1 MRDTRQVLAGYR
13 TSGAPI
19 AAIDPPLV
27 EERDRKPARRLAV
40 TQAMLVGFALLI
52 VAQLVRWQVIQRGAW
67 KDQAGGGI
75 GYRAETLVQR
85 GMLLD
90 RHYSAL
96 AINSYD
102 YEVFAAPNQIPEA
115 DTPEVARQLALA
127 LGWPREEMVTQLQ
140 GDALYA
146 PLERQVPIEVGK
158 AVLAL
163 NLPGIYARPLS
174 VRVYPEQSLAAHTL
188 GFVAGDAEEGSRGYY
203 GLEGFYDKVLKDKV
217 ELGEGT
223 VNPFQVFGAQQ
234 PFPFVDTGVYSPMP
248 LGQRSSGYTLVLTLD
263 KTIQF
268 LIEQEL
274 QAAVERYGA
283 EGGSIVVLV
292 PKTGA
297 LLAAASYPTYDPRR
311 FAETEEAIFV
321 DPAIGRAYEP
331 GSTFKVVTMAA
342 ALETGVVH
350 PQDVYNDV
358 GFIEVGGRTFK
369 NWDEK
374 AYGQVTMSDVFAY
387 SLNTGMAHV
396 SVLLEPGRFYHYV
409 NRFGF
414 GQKTGIDLEGEVPGV
429 VRKQGDPE
437 WHESD
442 LGTNA
447 FGQGLAVT
455 PLQMVTAVSAIANR
469 GYMMKP
475 HIASRMIDG
484 PSSGEQVNLV
494 DRTPDGALRGRS
506 IEVRQVMVRQVVS
519 EETAQTL
526 TDMMVDAVERGAPL
540 ARVEGYRIAGKT
552 GTAQTPIVGG
562 YDPSLTIASFIGFAP
577 ADDPQFVALVKLDKP
592 TVSPWGSNTAAPTF
606 ANVARIL
613 FSQLAIPP
621 AIPPVGD

>member
-1 MRDTRQVLAGYR
+1 MRETRRAWTGYSAPR
-13 TSGAPI
+13 API
-19 AAIDPPLV
+19 SAIDPPVL

-40 TQAMLVGFALLI
+40 TQAILVGFALLI
-52 VAQLVRWQVIQRGAW
+52 VAQLVRWQVIQRDEW
-67 KDQAGGGI
+67 KDLVGGTI
-75 GYRAETLVQR
+75 GYSSEVLAQR
-85 GMLLD
+85 GMIVD

-102 YEVFAAPNQIPEA
+102 YEVFAAPNQIPES
-115 DTPEVARQLALA
+115 DTDDVAQKLAAL
-127 LGWPREEMVTQLQ
+127 LGWPLDEMRAQLE

-146 PLERQVPIEVGK
+146 PLERQVPQEVGK
-158 AVLAL
+158 AVLEL
-163 NLPGIYARPLS
+163 GLPGIYFRPHS
-174 VRVYPEQSLAAHTL
+174 VRVYPEGSLAAHSL
-188 GFVAGDAEEGSRGYY
+188 GFVAGDAEEESRGYY
-203 GLEGFYDKVLKDKV
+203 GLEGFYDKVLKNKAA
-217 ELGEGT
+217 LGEGT
-223 VNPFQVFGAQQ
+223 VNLFQVLGAQQ
-234 PFPFVDTGVYSPMP
+234 PFPFVDTGVYSRTP
-248 LGQRSSGYTLVLTLD
+248 LGQHLSGYTLVLTLD
-263 KTIQF
+263 KTIQY

-283 EGGSIVVLV
+283 KGGCIVVME

-297 LLAAASYPTYDPRR
+297 LLASASYPTYDPRR
-311 FAETEEAIFV
+311 FAETEEALFV
-321 DPAIGRAYEP
+321 DPVIGRAYEP
-331 GSTFKVVTMAA
+331 GSTFKVITMAA
-342 ALETGVVH
+342 ALEAAAVRPG
-350 PQDVYNDV
+350 DVYDDV
-358 GFIEVGGRTFK
+358 GFIEVGGRVIK

-374 AYGQVTMSDVFAY
+374 AYGRVTMGDIFSY

-396 SVLLEPGRFYHYV
+396 SLQLGPSRFYHYV
-409 NRFGF
+409 ERFGF
-414 GQKTGIDLEGEVPGV
+414 GHKLGIDLEGEVPGT
-429 VRKQGDPE
+429 VRTRGDPE

-475 HIASRMIDG
+475 HIASRMIDS
-484 PSSGEQVNLV
+484 PSPNSLAAAG
-494 DRTPDGALRGRS
+494 GALGASQGRA
-506 IEVRQVMVRQVVS
+506 IDVQQVTVRQVVS

-526 TDMMVDAVERGAPL
+526 TEMMVDAVERGAPL

-562 YDPSLTIASFIGFAP
+562 YDPSLTIASFIGFLP

-592 TVSPWGSNTAAPTF
+592 TVSPWGSTTAAPTF

-613 FSQLAIPP
+613 ISQLAIPP
-621 AIPPVGD
+621 QAGD